1 MLTNAAKNCPW
12 VSYTFPQKPR
22 SFKRFSILEENC
34 GADIINV
41 TFKCKTFVNKGSK
54 TCSWVSY
61 TFLQKPC
68 SFKHFSILEENCVA
82 DIINVTFKCD
92 LFVDRYLKTCRWV
105 SYTFLEKPSLLNHF
119 WIWGNFFLFENQ
131 RFWRNQYLK
140 VLMASKCDENK
151 NWLSKTQKKS
161 KCKFGKIIWSKC

>member
-1 MLTNAAKNCPW
+1 MEHLNVTFLLTNATKKGRW
-12 VSYTFPQKPR
+12 VGYTFPQKPH
-22 SFKRFSILEENC
+22 SFNRFSILEENC

-41 TFKCKTFVNKGSK
+41 TFKC
-54 TCSWVSY
+54 
-61 TFLQKPC
+61 
-68 SFKHFSILEENCVA
+68 
-82 DIINVTFKCD
+82 DR
-92 LFVDRYLKTCRWV
+92 FVDRCFKTCRWV

-131 RFWRNQYLK
+131 RFWENQYLK

-161 KCKFGKIIWSKC
+161 KCKFGKSFCQNASKKKLSAETDFSLFFSHFHCLWKEGFDYR